1 MTWFISILAAL
12 VALILL
18 IIFLNRFYVKATKEF
33 AKIRTGAGGK
43 KIVIDGG
50 CLSLP
55 FLHETVEVNMS
66 TMRLEVQRTG
76 VKSVITTDRLR
87 LDVEMEFYLRV
98 EPTPQ
103 GVEMAAQALGS
114 WANRQENLQNLLEG
128 KLVDAMQSVAASLT
142 MDELHEQ
149 RKEFSAQVRQHLTET
164 LAQNGLQLESVS
176 LTRLDQTPF
185 SALDENN
192 AFNAVG
198 IRRLTEIIST
208 NKKQRTQIESET
220 EVAIRQSELQREK
233 RKLSIEQELEETRF
247 TKNLNVERIRS
258 DTQRDIHLL
267 QQHNELQNE
276 KTLIDKAQQLKLAE
290 IQRDRALRKNEIDAL
305 LEVEQAKIDSAIAL
319 VKKRNEEVAA
329 QASNEEA
336 KAELIL
342 AEEKTQLEKER
353 AAAQRNSEVALLKT
367 QSDNE
372 VSQTR
377 TASENQISLE
387 KANTE
392 ASIKKVMGAAEKEK
406 MQAEAEGQKAL
417 VAAENNLNGEVI
429 KMKLAMHRVEHLPKI
444 LEQTMKP
451 VEKIES
457 IRINQINGLDHKRS
471 GKGATP
477 VNQALDSILDMA
489 LQLPAMQKLG
499 KALGTNLE
507 VGLEETQE
515 EDSNQEAKP
524 ASEDRSS

>member
-1 MTWFISILAAL
+1 MTWLLSIIAAL
-12 VALILL
+12 IAIILI

-50 CLSLP
+50 CLALP

-98 EPTPQ
+98 NPTPA

-114 WANRQENLQNLLEG
+114 SVARQENLQNLLEG
-128 KLVDAMQSVAASLT
+128 KLVDAIQAVAAAHT
-142 MDELHEQ
+142 MDELHEK
-149 RKEFSAQVRQHLTET
+149 RKEFDAEVKAALMET

-220 EVAIRQSELQREK
+220 EVSIRQAELEREK
-233 RKLSIEQELEETRF
+233 RKLSIEQELEETKF

-276 KTLIDKAQQLKLAE
+276 KTLIDKAEQLKIAE
-290 IQRDRALRKNEIDAL
+290 
-305 LEVEQAKIDSAIAL
+305 IDSAIAL
-319 VKKRNEEVAA
+319 AKKRNEEVAA
-329 QASNEEA
+329 QASTEEA
-336 KAELIL
+336 KIALIL

-353 AAAQRNSEVALLKT
+353 SATQRNSEITLLKT
-367 QSDNE
+367 NSENE
-372 VSQTR
+372 VNQTR
-377 TASENQISLE
+377 TAGENRVSLD

-392 ASIKKVMGAAEKEK
+392 ASIKKVIGDAEKEK
-406 MQAEAEGQKAL
+406 MQAEAEGRKSLAD
-417 VAAENNLNGEVI
+417 AENNLSDEVI
-429 KMKLAMHRVEHLPKI
+429 KMKLEMHRVENLPKI

-457 IRINQINGLDHKRS
+457 IRINQISGLERGGS
-471 GKGATP
+471 GKSGNLTP
-477 VNQALDSILDMA
+477 VNQALDSLLDMA

-507 VGLEETQE
+507 VGLEETHAE
-515 EDSNQEAKP
+515 PTVEDSKSEAEP
-524 ASEDRSS
+524 TSEDDS